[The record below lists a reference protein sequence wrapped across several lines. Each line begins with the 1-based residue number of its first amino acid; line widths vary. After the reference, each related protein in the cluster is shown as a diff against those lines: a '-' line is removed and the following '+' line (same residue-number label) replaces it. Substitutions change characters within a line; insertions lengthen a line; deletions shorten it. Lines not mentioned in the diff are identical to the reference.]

1 MGDHFD
7 FKDRGAVLCVSPL
20 KNKNKKMQTKLIALL
35 FLGLP
40 FMVSSFLFGVQVTDQ
55 SGNVIGGADTTQTA
69 GVIGLALLGSALG
82 FAGLNEVSKAILPD
96 ALSEFLRKYGENH
109 KSAGAYRRQT
119 RHTRQ
124 AVEAAAAE
132 EAVEQV
138 VEENDIAA
146 AVDEALNNGAAEEE
160 EIITINIDATKE
172 ELLTNVFETI
182 GKLKYTGCFQRLVC
196 DISSKPEDFQGTIS
210 IVKSVKE
217 SQKIELSEEGAAVAA
232 SLTEAVNFGELNQNM
247 GYCEKVFDQ
256 CQFTGDAMAEV
267 TMTIKEKIEASKT
280 LFETREET
288 EEPEPEMT
296 QEEAQ

>member
-1 MGDHFD
+1 
-7 FKDRGAVLCVSPL
+7 
-20 KNKNKKMQTKLIALL
+20 MQTKLIALL

-40 FMVSSFLFGVQVTDQ
+40 FMVSSFLFGVQVTD
-55 SGNVIGGADTTQTA
+55 STGNVIGGADTTQTA
-69 GVIGLALLGSALG
+69 GVLGLALLGSALG
-82 FAGLNEVSKAILPD
+82 VAGLREVGKAVLPS
-96 ALSEFLRKYGENH
+96 AISEYLRKYGENY

-119 RHTRQ
+119 REV
-124 AVEAAAAE
+124 VEE
-132 EAVEQV
+132 VVE
-138 VEENDIAA
+138 EENDIAA
-146 AVDEALNNGAAEEE
+146 TVDEALNSGAAKEE

-210 IVKSVKE
+210 IVKSVHE
-217 SQKIELSEEGAAVAA
+217 SQEVELSEDGTAVAA
-232 SLTEAVNFGELNQNM
+232 SLLEAVKFGELNQNIA
-247 GYCEKVFDQ
+247 YCEKVFDQ

-288 EEPEPEMT
+288 EPEPEMT
-296 QEEAQ
+296 PAEMTQE

>member
-82 FAGLNEVSKAILPD
+82 FAGLNEVSKAILPE

-124 AVEAAAAE
+124 AAEAAAAADEAVE
-132 EAVEQV
+132 EAVE
-138 VEENDIAA
+138 ENNIAA
-146 AVDEALNNGAAEEE
+146 AVDEALNNGAADE
-160 EIITINIDATKE
+160 E

-217 SQKIELSEEGAAVAA
+217 SQEIELSEEGAAVAA

-247 GYCEKVFDQ
+247 AYCEKVFDQ
-256 CQFTGDAMAEV
+256 CQFTGAAMAEV